1 VCLQSLIRR
10 AGLFHMAGF
19 EEIKADSE
27 STVILINNDGMGA
40 AEEALRH
47 KLLKVYLTML
57 QENGL
62 YPGAI
67 CFYATGVKMVVEVS
81 PVLDLLRSLEEK
93 GVRLII
99 CITCLQYYGLAEKV
113 KVGIVGG
120 MSDILLAQWMA
131 KKVITL

>member
-1 VCLQSLIRR
+1 MV
-10 AGLFHMAGF
+10 GLD
-19 EEIKADSE
+19 ELKSNSK

-47 KLLKVYLTML
+47 KLLGVYLTML
-57 QENGL
+57 RENGL

-67 CFYATGVKMVVEVS
+67 CFYAGGVKMVVDGS
-81 PVLDLLRSLEEK
+81 PVLDLLRSLEES

-99 CITCLQYYGLAEKV
+99 CSTCLQYFGLIEKV

-131 KKVITL
+131 SKVITL

>member
-1 VCLQSLIRR
+1 
-10 AGLFHMAGF
+10 MA
-19 EEIKADSE
+19 EMDELKAKGA

-40 AEEALRH
+40 AEEVLGH
-47 KLLKVYLTML
+47 KLLRIYLMML

-67 CFYATGVKMVVEVS
+67 CFYAGGVKMVVEGS
-81 PVLDLLRSLEEK
+81 PVLELLRSLEEK
-93 GVRLII
+93 GVRLIV
-99 CITCLQYYGLAEKV
+99 CATCLQYYELTEKV

-131 KKVITL
+131 GKVITL

>member
-1 VCLQSLIRR
+1 
-10 AGLFHMAGF
+10 MA
-19 EEIKADSE
+19 EMDELKAKGA

-40 AEEALRH
+40 AEEVLRH
-47 KLLKVYLTML
+47 KLLRIYLMML

-67 CFYATGVKMVVEVS
+67 CFYAGGVKMVVEGS

-93 GVRLII
+93 GVRLIV
-99 CITCLQYYGLAEKV
+99 CATCLQYYELTEKV

-131 KKVITL
+131 GKVITL